1 MGLARHLFAERAAD
15 RCGFRVVLGTFAGIA
30 HERRAAQC
38 GASASLVAV
47 RAAALCRGGLRHRGA
62 GAVLLRGFF
71 LMPLYLGELRA
82 QGSATT
88 GWLLL
93 PSTALMAL
101 VSALAGRGFDRIGCG
116 RAMMVGFIALL
127 VSALMQATFNAG
139 TPWPWV
145 LAAFACTGLG
155 WGCVLGPSMAAA
167 LAALPQALAGTAL
180 GAATTLHN
188 IGGALGLAIGT
199 EVFRLAAQ
207 DGGFVA
213 GYQLVMLLL
222 AAVCLGAL
230 AMLLR
235 WRNAL

>member
-1 MGLARHLFAERAAD
+1 M
-15 RCGFRVVLGTFAGIA
+15 
-30 HERRAAQC
+30 
-38 GASASLVAV
+38 
-47 RAAALCRGGLRHRGA
+47 
-62 GAVLLRGFF
+62 
-71 LMPLYLGELRA
+71 RA

-93 PSTALMAL
+93 PTTAVMAL
-101 VSALAGRGFDRIGCG
+101 VSPLAGRGCDRIGCG
-116 RAMMVGFIALL
+116 RVMMVGFIALL

-145 LAAFACTGLG
+145 LAAFACMGLG

-180 GAATTLHN
+180 GVATTLHN

-199 EVFRLAAQ
+199 AVFRLAAQ